1 MFRGTGAETPSVSY
15 PAPVRELKRLLN
27 TYLEPEDV
35 AIALR
40 AFEVGEEAHRGQ
52 TRRSGEDY
60 ILHPVAVASILAGM
74 RMDHQTITAAILH
87 DTVEDT
93 DLSLDDLTQEF
104 GSQVAKLVDGVT
116 KLDKMKF
123 RTRQEADAESFRKLL
138 LAMSR
143 DLRVIFIKLA
153 DRLHNMR
160 TIGAMTIDSRRRIS
174 RETLA
179 IYAPIADRL
188 GMNTLK
194 LELEELGFANLY
206 PNRYQVL
213 SQRMRSMAKNR
224 REIVDSVSQAL
235 KKRLNEAGIPCR
247 VEGREKTIYSVY
259 TKMRDKLLSFD
270 EVYDLY
276 AFRIVTHSES
286 HCYQALGVVHSLY
299 KPRPDSFKDYIALPK
314 ANGYQSLHTVLTSPY
329 NVPLEIQIRT
339 EEMDMVADKGAAA
352 HWLYK
357 AAPPDGGTA
366 VRAREWLLK
375 LVETQSRAKESLE
388 FIDTAK
394 AELFPDEV
402 FVFTPRGK
410 IIDLKA
416 NASALDFAYA
426 IHTDVGNRARA
437 ATIDHRQAPLSA
449 RLENGQT
456 VRIET
461 DDAVEPRPEWLEH
474 VVTAK
479 ARTAIRSHLKNL
491 EQAESV
497 AIGHRLLDQALARR
511 DSSLEEIS
519 QRKLARYIK
528 RAGLSRL
535 EDLLM
540 RIARGEILAGNVAQK
555 LLPLT
560 RRRSAEKPDEDVFTV
575 GSNEGGAIE
584 YASCCHP
591 IPGDRITGY
600 VSPGRG
606 IVVHRQ
612 NCPNVPALE
621 RQYPERM
628 LDVAWEQVPRGSYSV
643 LLKVITVNGPGV
655 LASISSSIGQAQA
668 NIERVEQRES
678 TSDTAEL
685 HFLVGLRSRQQL
697 ASVMTRLRRN
707 PKVFR
712 VGRELG

>member
-1 MFRGTGAETPSVSY
+1 MSY
-15 PAPVRELKRLLN
+15 PGPVRELSRLLN
-27 TYLEPEDV
+27 TYLEPEQV
-35 AIALR
+35 AKALH

-93 DLSLDDLTQEF
+93 GTSIEDLKHDF
-104 GSQVAKLVDGVT
+104 GEQVSRLVDGVT
-116 KLDKMKF
+116 KIDKMKF

-160 TIGAMTIDSRRRIS
+160 TIAAMSVDARRRIS
-174 RETLA
+174 SETLE

-188 GMNTLK
+188 GMNMLK

-206 PNRYQVL
+206 PHRYRVIE
-213 SQRMRSMAKNR
+213 QRTRAKAKNR
-224 REIVDSVSQAL
+224 KEILDSVSAAL

-247 VEGREKTIYSVY
+247 VEGREKSLYSIYL
-259 TKMRDKLLSFD
+259 KMRDKSLSFN

-276 AFRIVTHSES
+276 AFRVITQAES
-286 HCYQALGVVHSLY
+286 HCYQALGAVHNLY
-299 KPRPDSFKDYIALPK
+299 KPRPGSFKDYIALPK
-314 ANGYQSLHTVLTSPY
+314 PNGYQSLHTVLTSPWD
-329 NVPLEIQIRT
+329 VPIEIQIRT
-339 EEMDMVADKGAAA
+339 EEMDMVAEKGAAA

-357 AAPPDGGTA
+357 ATPPDGSTA

-375 LVETQSRAKESLE
+375 LVESQDRERDSMD

-416 NASALDFAYA
+416 HSSALDFAYA
-426 IHTDVGNRARA
+426 IHTDVGNHARRAF
-437 ATIDHRQAPLSA
+437 IDHQPAPLST

-456 VRIET
+456 VQIDT
-461 DDAVEPRPEWLEH
+461 DESVEPQPEWLEN

-491 EQAESV
+491 EQADSV

-511 DSSLEEIS
+511 DSSLDTIS
-519 QRKLARYIK
+519 QRKLDRYVRK
-528 RAGLSRL
+528 AGLDRL
-535 EDLLM
+535 EDLLV
-540 RIARGEILAGNVAQK
+540 RIAHGELLAATVAQK
-555 LLPLT
+555 LLPIT
-560 RRRSAEKPDEDVFTV
+560 QRRSGEKSTGDTFTV
-575 GSNEGGAIE
+575 GSNEGSAIS

-591 IPGDRITGY
+591 IPGDRIVGY
-600 VSPGRG
+600 LSPGRG
-606 IVVHRQ
+606 IIVHRD
-612 NCPNVPALE
+612 NCPNVPSLKRE
-621 RQYPERM
+621 HPERC
-628 LDVAWEQVPRGSYSV
+628 LEVTWEPVPRGTYSV
-643 LLKVITVNGPGV
+643 LLKVVTINGPGV
-655 LASISSSIGQAQA
+655 LASVSSSIGQAQG

-685 HFLVGLRSRQQL
+685 HFLIGLRNRTQL
-697 ASVMTRLRRN
+697 ARVLRRLRRN

-712 VGRELG
+712 VSRELG

>member
-1 MFRGTGAETPSVSY
+1 MSY
-15 PAPVRELKRLLN
+15 PGPVRELRRLLN
-27 TYLEPEDV
+27 TYLEPEHV
-35 AIALR
+35 ATALH

-52 TRRSGEDY
+52 TRRTGEDY
-60 ILHPVAVASILAGM
+60 ILHPVAVASVLAGL

-93 DLSLDDLTQEF
+93 DLTVDDLTREF
-104 GSQVAKLVDGVT
+104 GSEVARLVDGVT

-123 RTRQEADAESFRKLL
+123 RTRREADAESFRKLL

-160 TIGAMTIDSRRRIS
+160 TIGAMSDEARRRIS
-174 RETLA
+174 NETLE

-206 PNRYQVL
+206 PNRFRVL
-213 SQRMRSMAKNR
+213 RERMRSLARNR
-224 REIVDSVSQAL
+224 KEIIDSVSDAL
-235 KKRLNEAGIPCR
+235 KKRLNQAGIPCR
-247 VEGREKTIYSVY
+247 VEGREKTIFSVY
-259 TKMRDKLLSFD
+259 TKMRDKSLSFE

-314 ANGYQSLHTVLTSPY
+314 PNGYQSLHTVLTSPY
-329 NVPLEIQIRT
+329 NVPIEIQIRT

-357 AAPPDGGTA
+357 STPPDASNA
-366 VRAREWLLK
+366 VRARDWLLK
-375 LVETQSRAKESLE
+375 LVESQRRTDSSLE
-388 FIDTAK
+388 FIDAAK

-426 IHTDVGNRARA
+426 IHTEVGNHA
-437 ATIDHRQAPLSA
+437 AGALIDHQPAPLST

-456 VRIET
+456 VQIRT
-461 DDAVEPRPEWLEH
+461 DDAVAPRPEWLEQ
-474 VVTAK
+474 VVTSR

-491 EQAESV
+491 EQADSV

-511 DSSLEEIS
+511 DSSLEKVS
-519 QRKLARYIK
+519 QRRLDRYVK
-528 RAGLSRL
+528 KAGLERL
-535 EDLLM
+535 EDLLI

-555 LLPLT
+555 LLPIT
-560 RRRSAEKPDEDVFTV
+560 QRRGGEKPDQDVFTV
-575 GSNEGGAIE
+575 GGSERSAID

-591 IPGDRITGY
+591 IPGDGIVGY
-600 VSPGRG
+600 LSAGRG
-606 IVVHRQ
+606 IVVHRD
-612 NCPNVPALE
+612 NCPTAAALMRE
-621 RQYPERM
+621 HPERA
-628 LDVAWEQVPRGSYSV
+628 LDVAWDAVPRGTFSV
-643 LLKVITVNGPGV
+643 LLRVVTVNGPGV
-655 LASISSSIGQAQA
+655 LASVSSSIGQADA

-685 HFLVGLRSRQQL
+685 FFLVGLTNRNQL
-697 ASVMTRLRRN
+697 ASVLNRLRRN

-712 VGRELG
+712 VSREMG

>member
-1 MFRGTGAETPSVSY
+1 MSY
-15 PAPVRELKRLLN
+15 PGPVRELRRLLN
-27 TYLEPEDV
+27 TYLEPEHV
-35 AIALR
+35 ATALH

-93 DLSLDDLTQEF
+93 DISVDDLKREF
-104 GSQVAKLVDGVT
+104 GDQVARLVDGVT

-160 TIGAMTIDSRRRIS
+160 TISAMSHEARRRIS
-174 RETLA
+174 NETLE

-188 GMNTLK
+188 GMNSLK
-194 LELEELGFANLY
+194 LELEELGFANLH
-206 PNRYQVL
+206 PNRYGVIAR
-213 SQRMRSMAKNR
+213 RMRSLARNR
-224 REIVDSVSQAL
+224 KEIIDSVSDAL
-235 KKRLNEAGIPCR
+235 KKRLNQAGIPCR

-259 TKMRDKLLSFD
+259 SKMRDKSLSFD

-276 AFRIVTHSES
+276 AFRVITHSES

-329 NVPLEIQIRT
+329 DVPIEIQIRT

-357 AAPPDGGTA
+357 AAPPDGSTA

-375 LVETQSRAKESLE
+375 LVESQSRADSSLD

-394 AELFPDEV
+394 SELFPDEV

-426 IHTDVGNRARA
+426 IHTDVGNHARA
-437 ATIDHRQAPLSA
+437 ARIDHQPAPLSTK
-449 RLENGQT
+449 LENGQT

-461 DDAVEPRPEWLEH
+461 DEEVKPRPEWLEH

-491 EQAESV
+491 EQADSV

-511 DSSLEEIS
+511 DSSLEKVS
-519 QRKLARYIK
+519 QRKLERYIRK
-528 RAGLSRL
+528 AGLERL
-535 EDLLM
+535 EDLLI
-540 RIARGEILAGNVAQK
+540 RIARGDILPGTVAQK

-560 RRRSAEKPDEDVFTV
+560 QRRASEKPSEDVFTV
-575 GSNEGGAIE
+575 GSNEGNAID
-584 YASCCHP
+584 YANCCHP
-591 IPGDRITGY
+591 IPGDRIVGY
-600 VSPGRG
+600 LSPGRG
-606 IVVHRQ
+606 IIVHRD
-612 NCPNVPALE
+612 NCPNVPALQ
-621 RQYPERM
+621 RGHPERC
-628 LDVAWEQVPRGSYSV
+628 LDVAWEPVPRGTFSV
-643 LLKVITVNGPGV
+643 LLKVVTVNGPGV
-655 LASISSSIGQAQA
+655 LASVSSSIGQADA

-685 HFLVGLRSRQQL
+685 YFLIGLRHRNQL
-697 ASVMTRLRRN
+697 ARVLTRLRRN

-712 VGRELG
+712 VSREMG

>member
-1 MFRGTGAETPSVSY
+1 MSY
-15 PAPVRELKRLLN
+15 PATVRELRRLLN
-27 TYLEPEDV
+27 TYLEPEQV
-35 AIALR
+35 ATALR
-40 AFEVGEEAHRGQ
+40 AFEVGEQAHRGQ

-93 DLSLDDLTQEF
+93 EVSLADIEAEF
-104 GSQVAKLVDGVT
+104 GQQVAKLVDGVT

-160 TIGAMTIDSRRRIS
+160 TIEVMSPEARRRIS

-206 PNRYQVL
+206 PNRYRVL
-213 SQRMRSMAKNR
+213 RQRMRSMSKDR
-224 REIVDSVSQAL
+224 KEIVDSVSQAL
-235 KKRLNEAGIPCR
+235 KKRLNEAGIPSR

-259 TKMRDKLLSFD
+259 SKMRDKMLSFG

-299 KPRPDSFKDYIALPK
+299 KPRPGSFKDYIALPK

-357 AAPPDGGTA
+357 AAPPDGSTA

-426 IHTDVGNRARA
+426 IHTDVGNHARA
-437 ATIDHRQAPLSA
+437 AIIDHRRAPLST

-461 DDAVEPRPEWLEH
+461 DESVEPKSDWLEY

-497 AIGHRLLDQALARR
+497 AVGHRLLDQALARR
-511 DSSLEEIS
+511 DSSLEQVP
-519 QRKLARYIK
+519 QRRLTRYIK
-528 RAGLSRL
+528 RAGLARL
-535 EDLLM
+535 EDLLV

-560 RRRSAEKPDEDVFTV
+560 RRRTSEKPDEDVFTV

-591 IPGDRITGY
+591 IPGDRIIGY

-606 IVVHRQ
+606 IVVHRH
-612 NCPNVPALE
+612 NCPNVPAIR
-621 RQYPERM
+621 RQYPERI
-628 LDVAWEQVPRGSYSV
+628 LEVAWEQVPRGTYSV

-655 LASISSSIGQAQA
+655 LASVSSSIGQAQA

-685 HFLVGLRSRQQL
+685 HFLVGLRSRTQL

>member
-1 MFRGTGAETPSVSY
+1 MTY
-15 PAPVRELKRLLN
+15 PAAVKELKRLLN
-27 TYLEPEDV
+27 TYLEPPQV
-35 AIALR
+35 ASVLH

-52 TRRSGEDY
+52 TRKSGEDY
-60 ILHPVAVASILAGM
+60 IMHPVAVAGILAGM
-74 RMDHQTITAAILH
+74 RMDDQTITAAILH

-93 DLSLDDLTQEF
+93 EVTLGDLEEEF
-104 GSQVAKLVDGVT
+104 GEQVAKLVDGVT

-160 TIGAMTIDSRRRIS
+160 TIEAMSPASRRRIS
-174 RETLA
+174 SETLE

-188 GMNTLK
+188 GMNALK
-194 LELEELGFANLY
+194 NELEDLGFQHLH
-206 PNRYQVL
+206 PNRYRIISRRL
-213 SQRMRSMAKNR
+213 RSMTKHR
-224 REIVDSVSQAL
+224 KEILDAVTDTL
-235 KKRLNEAGIPCR
+235 KKRLNEAGVAAR
-247 VEGREKTIYSVY
+247 VEGREKSMYSIYS
-259 TKMRDKLLSFD
+259 KMRDKSVPF
-270 EVYDLY
+270 EQVNDLY
-276 AFRIVTHSES
+276 AFRIVTQAES
-286 HCYQALGVVHSLY
+286 HCYQALGVVHAVY
-299 KPRPDSFKDYIALPK
+299 KPRPGSFKDYIALPK

-339 EEMDMVADKGAAA
+339 EEMDMVAEKGAAA

-357 AAPPDGGTA
+357 ATPPDGSTA

-394 AELFPDEV
+394 SELFPDEV
-402 FVFTPRGK
+402 YVFTPRGK

-416 NASALDFAYA
+416 RATALDFAYA
-426 IHTDVGNRARA
+426 IHTDVGNRARRA
-437 ATIDHRQAPLSA
+437 RIDHKPAPLSTV
-449 RLENGQT
+449 LENGQT
-456 VRIET
+456 VQIET
-461 DDAVEPRPEWLEH
+461 DDSVEPQPEWLEH
-474 VVTAK
+474 VVTPK

-491 EQAESV
+491 EQADSV

-511 DSSLEEIS
+511 NSSLDDIS
-519 QRKLARYIK
+519 ARKLDRYVRK
-528 RAGLSRL
+528 AGLERL

-540 RIARGEILAGNVAQK
+540 RIARGELLAATVAQK
-555 LLPLT
+555 LLPIT
-560 RRRSAEKPDEDVFTV
+560 QRRSGEVSTGDVFTV
-575 GSNEGGAIE
+575 GGAERNAIS
-584 YASCCHP
+584 YGNCCHP

-600 VSPGRG
+600 LSPGRG
-606 IVVHRQ
+606 IVVHRH

-621 RQYPERM
+621 RQHPERS
-628 LDVAWEQVPRGSYSV
+628 LDVAWEPLPRGSYSA

-655 LASISSSIGQAQA
+655 LASVSASIGQADA

-685 HFLVGLRSRQQL
+685 HFLVGLRDRTQL
-697 ASVMTRLRRN
+697 ARVLTRLRRN

-712 VGRELG
+712 VQREMG

>member
-1 MFRGTGAETPSVSY
+1 MSY
-15 PAPVRELKRLLN
+15 PAPVRELRRLLN
-27 TYLEPEDV
+27 TYLEPEQV
-35 AIALR
+35 AKVLR

-60 ILHPVAVASILAGM
+60 ILHPIAVASILAGM

-93 DLSLDDLTQEF
+93 EISIDDLQREF
-104 GSQVAKLVDGVT
+104 GEQVARLVDGVT
-116 KLDKMKF
+116 KIDKMKF

-160 TIGAMTIDSRRRIS
+160 TIEAMSADARRRIS
-174 RETLA
+174 NETLE

-188 GMNTLK
+188 GMNALK
-194 LELEELGFANLY
+194 LELEDLGFANLY
-206 PNRYQVL
+206 PNRYRVIE
-213 SQRMRSMAKNR
+213 RRARSVARNR
-224 REIVDSVSQAL
+224 KEIIDSVSEAL
-235 KKRLNEAGIPCR
+235 KKRLNEAGIPAR
-247 VEGREKTIYSVY
+247 VEGREKSLYSVY
-259 TKMRDKLLSFD
+259 LKMRGKSLSFR

-276 AFRIVTHSES
+276 AFRIITQAES

-299 KPRPDSFKDYIALPK
+299 KPRPGSFKDYIALPK
-314 ANGYQSLHTVLTSPY
+314 PNGYQSLHTVLTSPY
-329 NVPLEIQIRT
+329 DVPIEIQIRT
-339 EEMDMVADKGAAA
+339 EEMDMVAEKGAAA

-357 AAPPDGGTA
+357 AAPPDGSTA

-375 LVETQSRAKESLE
+375 LIESQSRSEGSLD

-416 NASALDFAYA
+416 NSSALDFAYA
-426 IHTDVGNRARA
+426 IHTDVGNHARSA
-437 ATIDHRQAPLSA
+437 FIDHQPAPLST

-456 VRIET
+456 VQIET
-461 DDAVEPRPEWLEH
+461 DETVKPRPEWLEH

-491 EQAESV
+491 EQADSV

-511 DSSLEEIS
+511 DTSLDTVS
-519 QRKLARYIK
+519 QRKLDRYIK
-528 RAGLSRL
+528 KAGLDRL
-535 EDLLM
+535 EDLLI
-540 RIARGEILAGNVAQK
+540 RIARGEMLAGTVAQK
-555 LLPLT
+555 LLPIT
-560 RRRSAEKPDEDVFTV
+560 QRRSGEKAEADSFTV
-575 GSNEGGAIE
+575 GSNEGSAIT
-584 YASCCHP
+584 YSNCCHP
-591 IPGDRITGY
+591 IPGDRIIGY
-600 VSPGRG
+600 LSPGRG
-606 IVVHRQ
+606 IIVHRD
-612 NCPNVPALE
+612 NCPNVPALRRE
-621 RQYPERM
+621 HPERC
-628 LDVAWEQVPRGSYSV
+628 LDVTWEPVPRGTFSV

-655 LASISSSIGQAQA
+655 LASVSSSIGQANG

-685 HFLVGLRSRQQL
+685 YFLIGLRNRTQL
-697 ASVMTRLRRN
+697 ARVLTRLRRN

-712 VGRELG
+712 VSRELG

>member
-1 MFRGTGAETPSVSY
+1 MSY
-15 PAPVRELKRLLN
+15 PAPVRELRRLLN

-35 AIALR
+35 ATALR
-40 AFEVGEEAHRGQ
+40 AFEVGEQAHRGQ
-52 TRRSGEDY
+52 KRKTGEEY

-93 DLSLDDLTQEF
+93 DITIDDLKHDF
-104 GSQVAKLVDGVT
+104 GEQVARLVDGVT

-160 TIGAMTIDSRRRIS
+160 TIGAMSPDARRRIS
-174 RETLA
+174 GETLE

-188 GMNTLK
+188 GMNSLK
-194 LELEELGFANLY
+194 NELEELGFANLY
-206 PNRYQVL
+206 PQRYRVIE
-213 SQRMRSMAKNR
+213 RAARSRTRDRKQ
-224 REIVDSVSQAL
+224 IVDSVSEAL

-247 VEGREKTIYSVY
+247 VEGREKTLYSVY
-259 TKMRDKLLSFD
+259 QKMRDKSLSFR

-276 AFRIVTHSES
+276 AFRVVTHSES
-286 HCYQALGVVHSLY
+286 HCYQTLGVAHSLY
-299 KPRPDSFKDYIALPK
+299 KPRPGSFKDYIALPK
-314 ANGYQSLHTVLTSPY
+314 PNGYQSLHTVLTSPY
-329 NVPLEIQIRT
+329 GVPIEIQIRT
-339 EEMDMVADKGAAA
+339 EEMDMVAEKGAAA

-357 AAPPDGGTA
+357 SAPPDASTA
-366 VRAREWLLK
+366 VRARDWLLK
-375 LVETQSRAKESLE
+375 LVESQSRAKESLE

-426 IHTDVGNRARA
+426 IHTDVGNHARRAV
-437 ATIDHRQAPLSA
+437 IDLKPAPIGT

-461 DDAVEPRPEWLEH
+461 DESVEPRPEWLEY

-491 EQAESV
+491 EQADSV

-511 DSSLEEIS
+511 DSSLEQVS
-519 QRKLARYIK
+519 SRKLQRYVRK
-528 RAGLSRL
+528 AGLNRL

-540 RIARGEILAGNVAQK
+540 RIARGELLAGTVAQK
-555 LLPLT
+555 LLPIT
-560 RRRSAEKPDEDVFTV
+560 RRRGSESKDDETFTV
-575 GSNEGGAIE
+575 GSGEGNAIS
-584 YASCCHP
+584 YAQCCRP

-600 VSPGRG
+600 LSPGRG
-606 IVVHRQ
+606 IIVHRD
-612 NCPNVPALE
+612 NCPNVPAIRRE
-621 RQYPERM
+621 HPERC
-628 LDVAWEQVPRGSYSV
+628 LEVAWEPVPRGTFSV
-643 LLKVITVNGPGV
+643 LVKVVTVNGPGV
-655 LASISSSIGQAQA
+655 LASVSSSMGQAEA

-678 TSDTAEL
+678 TSETAEL
-685 HFLVGLRSRQQL
+685 FFLIGVRNRDQL
-697 ASVMTRLRRN
+697 ARVLTRLRRN

-712 VGRELG
+712 VSREMS

>member
-1 MFRGTGAETPSVSY
+1 
-15 PAPVRELKRLLN
+15 
-27 TYLEPEDV
+27 
-35 AIALR
+35 
-40 AFEVGEEAHRGQ
+40 
-52 TRRSGEDY
+52 
-60 ILHPVAVASILAGM
+60 
-74 RMDHQTITAAILH
+74 MDHQTITAAILH

-93 DLSLDDLTQEF
+93 DISLDDLKREF
-104 GSQVAKLVDGVT
+104 GEQVSKLVDGVT

-160 TIGAMTIDSRRRIS
+160 TIQAMSTESRRRIS
-174 RETLA
+174 NETLQ

-188 GMNTLK
+188 GMRTLR

-206 PNRYQVL
+206 PNRYRVIE
-213 SQRMRSMAKNR
+213 RRSRSVAKNR
-224 REIVDSVSQAL
+224 KEIIDSVSDAL
-235 KKRLNEAGIPCR
+235 KKRFNEAGIPCR
-247 VEGREKTIYSVY
+247 VEGREKSIYSVY
-259 TKMRDKLLSFD
+259 LKMRYKSLSFR

-276 AFRIVTHSES
+276 AFRIITQAES

-299 KPRPDSFKDYIALPK
+299 KPRPGSFKDYIALPK
-314 ANGYQSLHTVLTSPY
+314 PNGYQSLHTVLSSPFG
-329 NVPLEIQIRT
+329 VPVEIQIRT
-339 EEMDMVADKGAAA
+339 EEMDMVAEKGAAA

-357 AAPPDGGTA
+357 AAPPDGSTA

-375 LVETQSRAKESLE
+375 LVESQGKARDSMD

-410 IIDLKA
+410 IVDLKA
-416 NASALDFAYA
+416 HSTALDFAYA
-426 IHTDVGNRARA
+426 IHTDVGNHACRALINHKA
-437 ATIDHRQAPLSA
+437 EPLST

-456 VRIET
+456 VMIET
-461 DDAVEPRPEWLEH
+461 DDGVKPRPEWLEH

-491 EQAESV
+491 EQADSV
-497 AIGHRLLDQALARR
+497 AIGHRLLDQALVRR
-511 DSSLEEIS
+511 ESSLDTIS
-519 QRKLARYIK
+519 QRKLDRYVK
-528 RAGLSRL
+528 KAGLERL
-535 EDLLM
+535 EDLLV
-540 RIARGEILAGNVAQK
+540 RIARGELLAGTVAQK
-555 LLPLT
+555 LLPIT
-560 RRRSAEKPDEDVFTV
+560 QRRSGEKTEGDTFTV
-575 GSNEGGAIE
+575 GSNEGNAIS

-600 VSPGRG
+600 LSPGRG
-606 IVVHRQ
+606 IVVHRE
-612 NCPNVPALE
+612 NCPNVPTFKRE
-621 RQYPERM
+621 HPERC
-628 LDVAWEQVPRGSYSV
+628 LDVAWEPVPRGSYSV
-643 LLKVITVNGPGV
+643 LLKLITVNGPGV
-655 LASISSSIGQAQA
+655 LASVSSSIGQAQA

-685 HFLVGLRSRQQL
+685 HFLVGLRNRTQL
-697 ASVMTRLRRN
+697 ARVLTRLRRN

-712 VGRELG
+712 VSRELG